1 VVERR
6 QPRDLLEA
14 AAAVERAR
22 GRVVRR
28 HVQEDGA
35 AGRGGAGARGLRP
48 RRPPVRPPAR
58 AFPLG
63 ARAAPACSLQRARS
77 QPPCKSCCLI
87 FTRMPEA
94 LFQHP
99 ASPRS
104 ADPGWADH
112 GDTPTP
118 RRAGARRHG
127 HTQMAAARTQDLPH
141 ALTHAGRG
149 APPRAPAARRPHPL
163 SGMAPERP
171 ASECTPRAGCA
182 RARRRR
188 RHSLRRVRR
197 RGVRRVQSGRPV
209 RAAPACEPCAG
220 CARCACAAW
229 GPPGGGTEH
238 AQAALA
244 SCRVPAADGA
254 QPAART
260 VSSAPWGSAV
270 ELHERPTSAVRPAG
284 MTAMHGRLQDR
295 PRKLLPTLP
304 RARPPR
310 RKGPGVC
317 GLAAGARQAPAR
329 LSSRRLL
336 RPSSARS
343 CASHSR
349 RATSRSVMKP
359 ASSPS
364 PPSLLRRG
372 ASCCGGAPTRAPRRR
387 RARGTGRPAVGPAG
401 ARASARTCG
410 RPRRSARHRCGR
422 RSSRR
427 RPRSRSARQAPS
439 SGTMPLMRYCVQPHP
454 AYRQASKRTVLA
466 GTDVRTGNRSSC
478 ARRSSV

>member
-1 VVERR
+1 
-6 QPRDLLEA
+6 
-14 AAAVERAR
+14 
-22 GRVVRR
+22 
-28 HVQEDGA
+28 
-35 AGRGGAGARGLRP
+35 
-48 RRPPVRPPAR
+48 
-58 AFPLG
+58 
-63 ARAAPACSLQRARS
+63 
-77 QPPCKSCCLI
+77 
-87 FTRMPEA
+87 M
-94 LFQHP
+94 
-99 ASPRS
+99 
-104 ADPGWADH
+104 
-112 GDTPTP
+112 
-118 RRAGARRHG
+118 
-127 HTQMAAARTQDLPH
+127 
-141 ALTHAGRG
+141 
-149 APPRAPAARRPHPL
+149 
-163 SGMAPERP
+163 
-171 ASECTPRAGCA
+171 
-182 RARRRR
+182 
-188 RHSLRRVRR
+188 
-197 RGVRRVQSGRPV
+197 QSGRPV

-220 CARCACAAW
+220 CARCACAAL

-254 QPAART
+254 QRTART
-260 VSSAPWGSAV
+260 VCSAPRSSAV
-270 ELHERPTSAVRPAG
+270 ELYERPTSAVWPPV
-284 MTAMHGRLQDR
+284 MTAMHVETAANPAEG
-295 PRKLLPTLP
+295 LPAATE
-304 RARPPR
+304 
-310 RKGPGVC
+310 GTGGC

-439 SGTMPLMRYCVQPHP
+439 SGTMPLTRCCAQPHP
-454 AYRQASKRTVLA
+454 ACRQASKRTVLA
-466 GTDVRTGNRSSC
+466 VTDVRTGNRSSC